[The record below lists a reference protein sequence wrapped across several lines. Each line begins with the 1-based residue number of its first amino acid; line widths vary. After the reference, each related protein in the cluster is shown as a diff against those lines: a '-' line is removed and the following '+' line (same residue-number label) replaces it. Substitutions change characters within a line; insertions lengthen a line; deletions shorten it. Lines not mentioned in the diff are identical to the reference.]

1 MFENYM
7 NWLGPKI
14 GPITLSN
21 WNPNPT
27 KFYIIENTNEK
38 LKIEPQ
44 AGLEEKLERVILLY
58 VKMLMDI

>member
-27 KFYIIENTNEK
+27 KFYTIE
-38 LKIEPQ
+38 
-44 AGLEEKLERVILLY
+44 
-58 VKMLMDI
+58 MLIKN